1 MASMT
6 VEPSIQP
13 DGALLLKVKSDDYPT
28 QDAFW
33 NGGGLKLALQGV
45 RESIGGGGMTDMRII
60 AFFEN
65 NGKGRDIAVEL
76 RRFDGTL
83 IEADGRS
90 KH

>member
-13 DGALLLKVKSDDYPT
+13 DGALRLKVTSDDYPT

-33 NGGGLKLALQGV
+33 NGGGLKLALQAV
-45 RESIGGGGMTDMRII
+45 REGFGAGVSPDMRLVK
-60 AFFEN
+60 FFESD
-65 NGKGRDIAVEL
+65 GKGRDVEVEL

-83 IEADGRS
+83 IEVDGRS